1 MKKQTDKER
10 IAQLESQIKQLKNEI
25 EYLEITRLSEIEDRL
40 EDLEKMIKKSR

>member
-1 MKKQTDKER
+1 MKKTDKER